1 MEHLEPK
8 NVGIPDGVGAVPAQP
23 GGQPLIASSLEI
35 HIEELVLHGFSAG
48 DRFRVGDALE
58 RELARLLAR
67 RGLPAS
73 AVRSAS
79 IERLD
84 AGAFPVAP
92 GAGARTIGTQ
102 VAQKVYQQLAPSRN
116 EPARRAR
123 SKPERSGP

>member
-8 NVGIPDGVGAVPAQP
+8 DASIPAEDAFGPTQP
-23 GGQPLIASSLEI
+23 GGQPITTSSLEI
-35 HIEELVLHGFSAG
+35 HIEELVLHGFGAG
-48 DRFRVGDALE
+48 ERFRVGDALE

-67 RGLPAS
+67 QGLSAS

-84 AGAFPVAP
+84 GGEFSVAP

-102 VAQKVYQQLAPSRN
+102 VAQKVYQQLAPSRT
-116 EPARRAR
+116 ESARRAR
-123 SKPERSGP
+123 CKR